1 MSAYYTQSG
10 GNTLVAANPGVG
22 LGGSTFS
29 PSGSAQFPGHH
40 QQPQPGAVA
49 TPTPVGGAHLFQ
61 GMPGVPGNGYGLGLP
76 EGNQGAVTT
85 YPPFK
90 RKAIRAA
97 QACDACRARKA
108 KCDEGRP
115 SCGFCTETAIPCV
128 YREVPPPKQDRTLL
142 EILNRL
148 GRIEGLLDAQN
159 NGSNAET
166 GASVANATALNRA
179 LDSMTTLANAAT
191 SAATMTN
198 TPGGVSSQTTTLPQS
213 ASVPQPQNVSRVNPS
228 AKYPPSG
235 PTSNPA
241 GQMLEEDEELTIP
254 YQHTTAAHKLLL
266 WPSIRNLIDEVVA
279 EDEGY
284 IMQAEECRGSLR
296 IWGRGENAGIGE
308 MFDEG
313 EDPEAACGVTCDGL
327 QGRWMD
333 PGGGG
338 FSGEAVDD
346 DETHGVGSGGL
357 NPDGALKL
365 DPDTVFLYLNS
376 YLSNIHILHPIL
388 DKNTISR
395 TTREFLARVN
405 PPPPQPPVMTSSPT
419 SACSGLESHAGHTRK
434 SSISSNVIGK
444 RKRAISISGGAIHEG
459 STQGRINSR
468 NNSTSHPS
476 PPHIPQHLP
485 PRRQNIP
492 RTIHS
497 AIVLLVMALGSVCL
511 HRQPVPGPLIP
522 IATSSPKNAF
532 ISPPAFNQGGSTSTP
547 TIQSA
552 GTPPGTYPHNP
563 YGSQAPPSR
572 PPPRMPKKFLRNIDI
587 IPGLAY
593 FTKAMEIMGILFG
606 GNELE
611 NVQAGLLTG
620 LYWGQL
626 GRVLD
631 SWKWISWACM
641 GCQVLVRMHEKD
653 EVRKDV
659 ILRLFWSCL
668 QLESDVLAELDLPP
682 SGISRLEDSM
692 PLPSGLSTDP
702 IAGDLCEDDPLMW
715 MYYLAQIALRK
726 LLNRAHTALY
736 KQHVGRTIA
745 ETNRSLNI
753 ARELDFQLE
762 QWRKT
767 LPVPLRWDESDPPST
782 DINAARL
789 RAKYFG
795 ARYIIHRPFVYQAV
809 HGLMGSAS
817 SPAMSTSETSGSPRE
832 GTPSAGAAARIS
844 SAAGDLSEAGGSVGV
859 GTGAK
864 GDQSLEASCR
874 KCIEAAI
881 SSTTS
886 FHAFSASSH
895 RPVITNVFGTAHAQ
909 FGNLLVLSAAFLCP
923 TLKHLIPS
931 QLLHEL
937 FSKTIFFLRTLSPI
951 SAALGQDLLI
961 LEHTAA
967 KLELKLDEYNQA

>member
-1 MSAYYTQSG
+1 
-10 GNTLVAANPGVG
+10 
-22 LGGSTFS
+22 
-29 PSGSAQFPGHH
+29 
-40 QQPQPGAVA
+40 
-49 TPTPVGGAHLFQ
+49 
-61 GMPGVPGNGYGLGLP
+61 
-76 EGNQGAVTT
+76 
-85 YPPFK
+85 
-90 RKAIRAA
+90 
-97 QACDACRARKA
+97 
-108 KCDEGRP
+108 
-115 SCGFCTETAIPCV
+115 
-128 YREVPPPKQDRTLL
+128 
-142 EILNRL
+142 
-148 GRIEGLLDAQN
+148 
-159 NGSNAET
+159 
-166 GASVANATALNRA
+166 
-179 LDSMTTLANAAT
+179 MTTLANAAT

-198 TPGGVSSQTTTLPQS
+198 TPGGISSQTTTLPPP
-213 ASVPQPQNVSRVNPS
+213 ASVPQPQNGSRVSSSATYPS
-228 AKYPPSG
+228 SG
-235 PTSNPA
+235 PTSHLA
-241 GQMLEEDEELTIP
+241 EQMLEEDEKLTIP

-266 WPSIRNLIDEVVA
+266 WPSIRNLIDEVDA

-284 IMQAEECRGSLR
+284 IMQTEEGRGSLR

-313 EDPEAACGVTCDGL
+313 EDPEVAWDVTWDGL
-327 QGRWMD
+327 QGEWMD
-333 PGGGG
+333 PGSGG
-338 FSGEAVDD
+338 FSREAVDD
-346 DETHGVGSGGL
+346 DEVGGLRNYGVGSGGL
-357 NPDGALKL
+357 TSHGALKL

-388 DKNTISR
+388 DKNTILR

-419 SACSGLESHAGHTRK
+419 SAFSGLESHPGHSRK
-434 SSISSNVIGK
+434 SSIPSNVIGK
-444 RKRAISISGGAIHEG
+444 RKRAILMSGGAIPED
-459 STQGRINSR
+459 STQGRVNSR
-468 NNSTSHPS
+468 SNYTSHPS

-497 AIVLLVMALGSVCL
+497 AIVLLLMALGSVCL

-522 IATSSPKNAF
+522 IATSSPNHAF
-532 ISPPAFNQGGSTSTP
+532 NSPPTFNQGGSTSTP
-547 TIQSA
+547 AFQSA
-552 GTPPGTYPHNP
+552 GTPPGFYPHNP
-563 YGSQAPPSR
+563 YGSQVPPSR
-572 PPPRMPKKFLRNIDI
+572 PPPRMPKKFLRNIDV

-611 NVQAGLLTG
+611 NVQAGLLAG

-641 GCQVLVRMHEKD
+641 GCQVLVRMKLQHEKD

-668 QLESDVLAELDLPP
+668 QLESDILAELDLPP

-715 MYYLAQIALRK
+715 MYYLAQIVLRK

-736 KQHVGRTIA
+736 KQHVGHTIA

-767 LPVPLRWDESDPPST
+767 LPVPLRWDESDLPST
-782 DINAARL
+782 NINAARL

-795 ARYIIHRPFVYQAV
+795 ARYIIYRPFVYQAV

-817 SPAMSTSETSGSPRE
+817 SPAMSTSESGSPRE
-832 GTPSAGAAARIS
+832 GTPSAGTAARIS
-844 SAAGDLSEAGGSVGV
+844 SATGNLSEAGGSVGV
-859 GTGAK
+859 GTGMK

-909 FGNLLVLSAAFLCP
+909 FGNLLVLSATFRCP

-937 FSKTIFFLRTLSPI
+937 FSKTIFFLTTLSPI
-951 SAALGQDLLI
+951 SAALRQDLLI

-967 KLELKLDEYNQA
+967 KLDLKLDEYNRAW